1 MSTRRTAPPRRRTRP
16 RRFPTAWLG
25 GAVLLAAFTGL
36 GFFLYATIQRRWS
49 DFVEYLDP
57 GNRFDLSYLPPNA
70 DLLIRLRPAEQH
82 QADAVQSF
90 LRTASYREAL
100 QPGWELL
107 GLTAGQIQSA
117 TYAAVNFGR
126 QLPEIQDG
134 RARTPGFLTVVRT
147 AAPLETLTFKPPL
160 RFVDSLAHRDRSYT
174 RITVDE
180 SPDQG
185 PLAVYTP
192 NGTTI
197 ILGTEEYVKAAI
209 DGIVDGIPP
218 PRREELDFV
227 NPDQHLLLVALGS
240 AGSEP
245 EGGDNSLQR
254 YPGPFREL
262 VATMDRMPDA
272 YALGLTFEE
281 ENVRIEAL
289 CRFGDAAA
297 ATVFERRMRETAAA
311 ARDQISTRQA
321 SEPGKAADS
330 GSGSAWQLHAAADD
344 ALEQLSFTR
353 REEITSV
360 RTEVPLALL
369 TRRGLLRVHV
379 LAMAPFRLAE
389 ERVPRLLLGV
399 PTVTA
404 EP

>member
-1 MSTRRTAPPRRRTRP
+1 
-16 RRFPTAWLG
+16 
-25 GAVLLAAFTGL
+25 VLLAAFTGL
-36 GFFLYATIQRRWS
+36 GFFLYSVIERRWS
-49 DFVEYLDP
+49 DIAGYLDP

-70 DLLIRLRPAEQH
+70 DFLIRLRPAEQH
-82 QADAVQSF
+82 QADVVQTF

-107 GLTAGQIQSA
+107 GLSAGQVQSA

-134 RARTPGFLTVVRT
+134 RARTPGFVTVVRT
-147 AAPLETLTFKPPL
+147 TAPLETLTFKPPL
-160 RFVDSLAHRDRSYT
+160 RYVDSVAHRDRSYT
-174 RITVDE
+174 RIKVDE

-185 PLAVYTP
+185 PLAVFTP

-197 ILGTEEYVKAAI
+197 ILGTEGYVEAAI
-209 DGIVDGIPP
+209 DDIEDGVPP

-227 NPDQHLLLVALGS
+227 NPDQHVLLVALGP
-240 AGSEP
+240 AGSETD
-245 EGGDNSLQR
+245 GGDTPLER
-254 YPGPFREL
+254 YPEPFRQL
-262 VATMDRMPDA
+262 VATIDRMPDA
-272 YALGLTFEE
+272 YALGLTFEA

-297 ATVFERRMRETAAA
+297 ATVFERRMREIAAA
-311 ARDQISTRQA
+311 ARDQLSTRHT
-321 SEPGKAADS
+321 SDSGSAADS

-353 REEITSV
+353 REAITSV

-369 TRRGLLRVHV
+369 TRRGLLRAHL

-389 ERVPRLLLGV
+389 ERVPRLLLGLQ
-399 PTVTA
+399 TVTA